1 MLIPFPLNKITN
13 KLLLGCYIS
22 GGALQMYPCQELNVT
37 E

>member
-22 GGALQMYPCQELNVT
+22 GALQMYPYQELNVT